1 MARSTYRPTKAM
13 QAEGQRALD
22 WIAAGKAGDGF
33 TDTGRARAAQLA
45 RGEALSLDVVLRMY
59 SYLRRH
65 EVDKQGRGFD
75 PGDDNYPSPG
85 RVAWAAWGGDAGLEW
100 SSRIRDEAGQAS
112 SIGDSVNE
120 KRDLPPS
127 YRPSASEDVPVFR
140 PACASCQYFCLTVD
154 PVTQQ
159 PAAMCKR
166 WEAPVAAD
174 SYCDAWEACEDELPV
189 WLSDDEDEDDDA
201 PMAGMYAAAP
211 SVEARAI
218 ALEMPL
224 SDALGALLVDV
235 FNFYTRAHEAHWN
248 VAGTDFAEYHAL
260 FGQIYDDVHD
270 SVDGIAENMRKIGSL
285 APALVV
291 AARDVSQ
298 TDARALATELLAMND
313 TLLPMIRAAFDKA
326 TAVGEQGVANFL
338 AERQDAHAMWG
349 WQLRSSLGIA
359 ELREAPAR
367 TWTPEMEARW
377 QELRGAAPEID
388 LEARRGAIAGAD
400 RRTFSTE
407 VRAAKQSDGT
417 VRMSGYAAMW
427 DREADG
433 LPFREVIKRG
443 AFADSLGRGDDVFLL
458 VNHNTDA
465 LPLAR
470 RSAGTLSVSED
481 ETGLFIEAVLDTRS
495 PSAADLAVA
504 LETGAVDKMSFAFRV
519 AADGSTKTEDGVRE
533 LRALDLFEV
542 SVVTWPA
549 YNATSVGLRSADDDL
564 HLRWKRAHLRA
575 KTRAL

>member
-45 RGEALSLDVVLRMY
+45 RGEALSLDTVTRMY
-59 SYLRRH
+59 SYLKRH
-65 EVDKQGRGFD
+65 EVDKNGQGFD

-85 RVAWAAWGGDAGLEW
+85 RVAWAAWGGDPGLEW

-140 PACASCQYFCLTVD
+140 PACASCQYFCLVVD
-154 PVTQQ
+154 PITQQ

-174 SYCDAWEACEDELPV
+174 SYCDAWEARQDELPV
-189 WLSDDEDEDDDA
+189 WLSDDEEEDDDSEA
-201 PMAGMYAAAP
+201 EVMDMTDP
-211 SVEARAI
+211 S
-218 ALEMPL
+218 M
-224 SDALGALLVDV
+224 
-235 FNFYTRAHEAHWN
+235 
-248 VAGTDFAEYHAL
+248 VADTVTT
-260 FGQIYDDVHD
+260 IDD
-270 SVDGIAENMRKIGSL
+270 L
-285 APALVV
+285 ASP
-291 AARDVSQ
+291 RSW
-298 TDARALATELLAMND
+298 
-313 TLLPMIRAAFDKA
+313 
-326 TAVGEQGVANFL
+326 TA
-338 AERQDAHAMWG
+338 D
-349 WQLRSSLGIA
+349 
-359 ELREAPAR
+359 
-367 TWTPEMEARW
+367 MEARW
-377 QELRGAAPEID
+377 QELRGVTPEVD

-458 VNHNTDA
+458 VNHDTDQ

-470 RSAGTLSVSED
+470 RSAGTLSVAED
-481 ETGLFIEAVLDTRS
+481 DMGLHVTAELDPANPR
-495 PSAADLAVA
+495 AAELASA
-504 LETGAVDKMSFAFRV
+504 LERGDVDKMSFAFRV

-533 LRALDLFEV
+533 LRALDLYEV

>member
-22 WIAAGKAGDGF
+22 WIAQGKAGANF
-33 TDTGRARAAQLA
+33 TDVGRARAAQLA
-45 RGEALSLDVVLRMY
+45 RGDSLSLDVVLRMY

-65 EVDKQGRGFD
+65 EVDKNGQGFD

-85 RVAWAAWGGDAGLEW
+85 RVAWAAWGGDPGLAW
-100 SSRIRDEAGQAS
+100 SARIRDEAGQAS
-112 SIGDSVNE
+112 SIGDSVIE
-120 KRDLPPS
+120 TRDLPPS
-127 YRPSASEDVPVFR
+127 YRPSSSEDVPVFR

-154 PVTQQ
+154 PATQQ

-166 WEAPVAAD
+166 WQAPVAAD
-174 SYCDAWEACEDELPV
+174 SYCDAWEACSDELPM

-201 PMAGMYAAAP
+201 PMAAMYAATP
-211 SVEARAI
+211 TLEARAVP
-218 ALEMPL
+218 AEQPL
-224 SDALGALLVDV
+224 SDALGGLLLQV

-248 VAGTDFAEYHAL
+248 VAGPDFAEYHAL
-260 FGQIYDDVHD
+260 FASIYDDVHD
-270 SVDGIAENMRKIGSL
+270 SVDGLAENMRKIGSL
-285 APALVV
+285 APALEVPV
-291 AARDVSQ
+291 RDVSA
-298 TDARALATELLAMND
+298 TDPRELASALLAMND
-313 TLLPMIRAAFDKA
+313 ELIPALRAAFDQA

-359 ELREAPAR
+359 ELRDAPVR
-367 TWTPEMEARW
+367 TWTPDMEARW
-377 QELRGAAPEID
+377 QQLRGEAPEVD
-388 LEARRGAIAGAD
+388 LEARRGAIATAD
-400 RRTFSTE
+400 RRTFSSE
-407 VRAAKQSDGT
+407 VRAARQSDGT

-458 VNHNTDA
+458 VNHDTDQ

-470 RSAGTLSVSED
+470 RSAGTLALAED
-481 ETGLFIEAVLDTRS
+481 DMGLQFTAELDLSNPR
-495 PSAADLAVA
+495 AAELASA
-504 LETGAVDKMSFAFRV
+504 LERGDVDKMSFAFRV

-549 YNATSVGLRSADDDL
+549 YNATSVALRSADDDL
-564 HLRWKRAHLRA
+564 HLRWKRAQLRA
-575 KTRAL
+575 KSRAL

>member
-1 MARSTYRPTKAM
+1 MARATYRPTKAM

-45 RGEALSLDVVLRMY
+45 RGEALSLDTVTRMY
-59 SYLRRH
+59 SYLKRH
-65 EVDKQGRGFD
+65 EVDKQGAGFQ

-85 RVAWAAWGGDAGLEW
+85 RVAWAAWGGDPGLAW

-112 SIGDSVNE
+112 NFGDLMIE

-127 YRPSASEDVPVFR
+127 YRPSVSPDVPVFR
-140 PACASCQYFCLTVD
+140 PACASCQYFCLVVD
-154 PVTQQ
+154 AATQQ

-166 WEAPVAAD
+166 WQAPVKPD
-174 SYCDAWEACEDELPV
+174 SYCDAWEACQEELPM
-189 WLSDDEDEDDDA
+189 WLSDDEEMYQEDDSEADVMD
-201 PMAGMYAAAP
+201 MADPSMMAMYSATPLMASRADIVSLKTGMFVSWDSSGGRSQGQIEKIVTKGPATG
-211 SVEARAI
+211 STGFQMEAVPDQPVFIIR
-218 ALEMPL
+218 
-224 SDALGALLVDV
+224 V
-235 FNFYTRAHEAHWN
+235 FNQDGNGYTASDLTVTHRA
-248 VAGTDFAEYHAL
+248 
-260 FGQIYDDVHD
+260 
-270 SVDGIAENMRKIGSL
+270 
-285 APALVV
+285 
-291 AARDVSQ
+291 
-298 TDARALATELLAMND
+298 D
-313 TLLPMIRAAFDKA
+313 TLTIIDDLPSP
-326 TAVGEQGVANFL
+326 
-338 AERQDAHAMWG
+338 
-349 WQLRSSLGIA
+349 RS
-359 ELREAPAR
+359 
-367 TWTPEMEARW
+367 WTPDMEARW
-377 QELRGAAPEID
+377 QQLRGVAPEVD

-458 VNHNTDA
+458 VNHDTDQ

-470 RSAGTLSVSED
+470 RSAGTLSVAED
-481 ETGLFIEAVLDTRS
+481 DMGLHVTAELDPANPR
-495 PSAADLAVA
+495 AAELASA
-504 LETGAVDKMSFAFRV
+504 LERGDVDKMSFAFRV

-533 LRALDLFEV
+533 LRALDLYEV